1 MIRNCNYNQQLRR
14 TILTL
19 ILSFSVL
26 VSAFSQGLKFYGT
39 ECSIAGRTGY
49 TVFEKHSPTFRN
61 MLKME
66 FRMQTYPAAEKGY
79 VFRIFDKSDPEA
91 CPVNLHYDGALND
104 HRFKLNLE
112 NIKILVNIDFRKDED
127 KYTSKWLDVMLLLD
141 FERDSVTLKIDDHIA
156 KAYLPFKGKSIR
168 PGITFGKNGY
178 QIDVPS
184 FAIKD
189 LMIGDKNTKYV
200 FLLDEEQGSDVHECA
215 KGRKVGKV
223 ENPIWLAQ
231 DYFNWRIQD
240 IVNSST
246 FLCKGY
252 DENTHE
258 VWAYNRDSIRFFNL
272 KTKQMRTVRFNGTC
286 PLEIS
291 TGQNFLDRSAG
302 KFYAYEPYIEGSDS
316 SKVSWAVLDTS
327 SWKWS
332 ALSTDLLDMPIYHH
346 GEWLDTENNRFLVYG
361 GFGNERFNGE
371 IYGFG
376 LDTHKWNRVGD
387 IAAEKPWPRY
397 FCATGYSAQDS
408 SLYIYGGMG
417 NESGYQV
424 VGRSYLYDL
433 YRINTNTLVS
443 EKLWSINWDKDS
455 LDCVPARNMILDGN
469 GYFYV
474 LCYPEYLTKSNLQL
488 YRFSIE
494 NGEKSAIGSRIKIM
508 SDKINTNAA
517 LYYDPLLKKLIAVTE
532 ETPDDHNSIVS
543 TYTIEFPPAVR
554 TAKYSILEKARMVK
568 TAVTLGLAAV
578 ALAVLGIVCLTIRR
592 RRRRQRL
599 ALGLGG
605 ATYRKTRVKTL
616 TEGKNQ
622 IRLFGNLLVMDRD
635 GEDISG
641 MFTEK
646 IKQVF
651 MLILQYC
658 DKGGITSR
666 KLSSLTWPEKDEE
679 KAKNIRG
686 VTLNNLRKIL
696 NRIDGITLV
705 FNEGKYIIQY
715 EEPAVCDWFE
725 AKKELQRPEANNDRL
740 LSILSRGKFL
750 DGETDPFYDNIKEDM
765 ENAVTSRMQE
775 EAENRFRNED
785 YANLLLC
792 AEIIFRIDP
801 LNEFALNVSIKSL
814 VNMGQDEEA
823 KVRYNLF
830 ISRYKKDMDEDYPIS
845 YEKIVSA

>member
-1 MIRNCNYNQQLRR
+1 MLRHNSRQHLRR
-14 TILTL
+14 LLLTL
-19 ILSFSVL
+19 ILSFFGM

-49 TVFEKHSPTFRN
+49 TVFEKHSPVFRN

-79 VFRIFDKSDPEA
+79 VFRIFDEADPEA

-127 KYTSKWLDVMLLLD
+127 IYTSRWMDVMLLLD
-141 FERDSVTLKIDDHIA
+141 LDRDSVTLKIDDHIA
-156 KAYLPFKGKSIR
+156 KAHLPFNGKTIR

-189 LMIGDKNTKYV
+189 LTIGDRNSKYV
-200 FLLDEEQGSDVHECA
+200 FMLDEEQGDDVHECA

-231 DYFNWRIQD
+231 NYFNWRIQD

-252 DENTHE
+252 DDNTHE

-272 KTKQMRTVRFNGTC
+272 KTKEVRTVRFNNTC

-291 TGQNFLDRSAG
+291 TGQNFLDGKTG
-302 KFYAYEPYIEGSDS
+302 KFYAYEPYIEGADPSR
-316 SKVSWAVLDTS
+316 VSWAVLDTA
-327 SWKWS
+327 SWRWT
-332 ALSTDLLDMPIYHH
+332 ALSNDMLDMPIYHH
-346 GEWLDTENNRFLVYG
+346 GEWLDTEDNRFLVYG

-376 LDTHKWNRVGD
+376 LDTHKWGKVGD
-387 IAAEKPWPRY
+387 ISDEKPWPRY
-397 FCATGYSAQDS
+397 FCATGYSSTDS

-494 NGEKSAIGSRIKIM
+494 DGAKSAIGSRIKIM
-508 SDKINTNAA
+508 SDKINTNAV
-517 LYYDPLLKKLIAVTE
+517 LYYDSLLKKLITITE

-543 TYTIEFPPAVR
+543 TYTIEFPPVVR
-554 TAKYSILEKARMVK
+554 TDKYSIMERARVLKMII
-568 TAVTLGLAAV
+568 V
-578 ALAVLGIVCLTIRR
+578 AGFVAIALVVLGIVCLKIHRR
-592 RRRRQRL
+592 RKRQRM

-605 ATYRKTRVKTL
+605 NTYRKTRVKTL
-616 TEGKNQ
+616 QEGNNQ

-658 DKGGITSR
+658 DKGGISSR

-696 NRIDGITLV
+696 NRIDGISLV
-705 FNEGKYIIQY
+705 FSEGKYVIQY

-750 DGETDPFYDNIKEDM
+750 EGETDPFYDNIKEDM

-775 EAENRFRNED
+775 EGENRFRNED

-830 ISRYKKDMDEDYPIS
+830 ISRYKKDMDEDYPVS